1 MLIQYN
7 IIYKFIVK
15 RCIEL
20 NIDESHAGKHSMDV
34 LKYSQKILNEE
45 LKIDPNLI
53 DKKHIIYTSAML
65 HDMCDGKYMDEKK
78 GLDEIESFIKG
89 INYEQNDIDIILKI
103 INTMSYSKVKK
114 DGFPN
119 LGENQKLYHIVR
131 EADLLTGYDIERC
144 IVYGIIGRNMEYIES
159 CKASKELYFIRMA
172 KQIENNLFTT
182 KFGIEEATKLDKE
195 NKERIIELDD
205 LLDDY

>member
-1 MLIQYN
+1 
-7 IIYKFIVK
+7 
-15 RCIEL
+15 
-20 NIDESHAGKHSMDV
+20 
-34 LKYSQKILNEE
+34 
-45 LKIDPNLI
+45 
-53 DKKHIIYTSAML
+53 
-65 HDMCDGKYMDEKK
+65 
-78 GLDEIESFIKG
+78 
-89 INYEQNDIDIILKI
+89 
-103 INTMSYSKVKK
+103 MSYSKVKK

-131 EADLLTGYDIERC
+131 EADLLAGYDIERC
-144 IVYGIIGRNMEYIES
+144 IVYGIIGRDMEYIES

-182 KFGIEEATKLDKE
+182 KFGIKEATKLDKE